1 MGWANRLTI
10 ARGGLAVALWVLLG
24 MVAAGREDH
33 AELWWTA
40 FALFVTA
47 AGTDSLDGWIA
58 RRRNEVSVFGRIA
71 DPFVDKM
78 LILGSL
84 CFLLAIPGV
93 PAIFPPWVAVVIV
106 TRELLVTALRG
117 MVEGSGKNFQAGVW
131 GKSKMLL
138 QCLAVGAVLLHGAGI
153 EWLRAP
159 FPDLT
164 GTPAPGDVTW
174 PWVVSVIA
182 GVATAASGVE
192 YTVRAVAAMRPDPDA
207 PERRA

>member
-24 MVAAGREDH
+24 VVAAGREDH
-33 AELWWTA
+33 PELWWTA
-40 FALFVTA
+40 FGLFVVA
-47 AGTDSLDGWIA
+47 AGTDSLDGFIA

-93 PAIFPPWVAVVIV
+93 PAIFPPWVAVVVV

-117 MVEGSGKNFQAGVW
+117 MVEGAGKNFQAGVW
-131 GKSKMLL
+131 GKSKMVL
-138 QCLAVGAVLLHGAGI
+138 QCFAVGGVLLHGAGVA
-153 EWLRAP
+153 WLRAP
-159 FPDLT
+159 FPAFS
-164 GTPAPGDVTW
+164 GTAAPDDVAW

-192 YTVRAVAAMRPDPDA
+192 YTVRAVAAMRPDEP
-207 PERRA
+207 PPPPRA